1 MDKNILM
8 EINNEGKKS
17 GHLGNQ
23 DEEVPSYAMKFHQK
37 FISREVTGIFLGMG
51 LWWQREKEDSRLG
64 R

>member
-51 LWWQREKEDSRLG
+51 DRKSVE
-64 R
+64 